1 MFSHNESQ
9 ALFMAHMHH
18 QQLMRECQ
26 QLRREQEQLRS
37 LTSERTAQRQFRLL
51 YHVRR
56 LMHRLLPGMARAM
69 FF

>member
-1 MFSHNESQ
+1 MFAYNESQ
-9 ALFMAHMHH
+9 AMFMAHMHH
-18 QQLMRECQ
+18 QQLMREAR
-26 QLRREQEQLRS
+26 QLRLEKEQLRS
-37 LTSERTAQRQFRLL
+37 LESERTAQRQFRLL